1 MQGESAFS
9 VVRVVDSNFDGKA
22 SAVTSQARAGR
33 ESQALVGQCPLHA
46 FGIMGDHGQVGAGR
60 LVGLATPLLPVAE
73 GSQRN
78 VVAQSKFL
86 LGQGESAAQ
95 RSGARHAARGG
106 HLPGRHRPGVGVR
119 KGSCGYPGLGHRSDW
134 RVWKRDLGTVGP
146 DLHDCAV
153 IANFRGNSCLTH
165 AFPPVWPIRSE

>member
-73 GSQRN
+73 D
-78 VVAQSKFL
+78 SK
-86 LGQGESAAQ
+86 
-95 RSGARHAARGG
+95 RSFGARHERASDQRRAKRRRRNRLRYKAGG
-106 HLPGRHRPGVGVR
+106 HSRRWRIANSTPKQVLPILRYTDR
-119 KGSCGYPGLGHRSDW
+119 YPGSSKG
-134 RVWKRDLGTVGP
+134 
-146 DLHDCAV
+146 
-153 IANFRGNSCLTH
+153 
-165 AFPPVWPIRSE
+165 